1 MGMYKISNSVP
12 ESVVNTAEANLAEEN
27 KVKIGNN
34 DNNKLKIGGSE
45 SKTFRSSCSN
55 SGENVIIAVISNKG
69 GVGKTSL
76 AVIISMYC
84 AEKIGKKTL
93 LLELDSSPG
102 DFGSLFDI
110 RTDKSL
116 ELALRFPK
124 KYKNYIENIYRNLD
138 VLKGISNPLVAEG
151 VKKGII
157 YNLLE
162 HVCSDY
168 KFIIVD
174 NQTIINGV
182 MLDMLRISSTIF
194 VVSDYSLESISRIS
208 NLIDMLVDKF
218 SIPKSRIKIII
229 NKKQLFSFL
238 KIGDVSKIIEFPI
251 EAFVSLDRRFDKS
264 IFLFNRRKI
273 LGTRFFKEVSK
284 MLSKHTYYWS

>member
-1 MGMYKISNSVP
+1 MINMITN
-12 ESVVNTAEANLAEEN
+12 NLV
-27 KVKIGNN
+27 KKSRVKIENSNN
-34 DNNKLKIGGSE
+34 DKLKINGS
-45 SKTFRSSCSN
+45 KDKAFHNSCS
-55 SGENVIIAVISNKG
+55 SSSENMIVAVISNKG

-84 AEKIGKKTL
+84 AEKIGEKTL

-110 RTDKSL
+110 RADKSL

-124 KYKNYIENIYRNLD
+124 KYKNYIENIYKNLD
-138 VLKGISNPLVAEG
+138 VLKGISNPLLAESI
-151 VKKGII
+151 KKGVI
-157 YNLLE
+157 YSLFK
-162 HVCSDY
+162 HASSDY
-168 KFIIVD
+168 KFIVVD
-174 NQTIINGV
+174 NQTILNGV
-182 MLDMLRISSTIF
+182 ILDTLKISNTIF

-218 SIPKSRIKIII
+218 SIQKSKIKIII
-229 NKKQLFSFL
+229 NKKKLFSFL
-238 KIGDVSKIIEFPI
+238 KIGDISKIIEFPI
-251 EAFVSLDRRFDKS
+251 EAFISLDKRFDKN

-284 MLSKHTYYWS
+284 ILGKRIYCWS